1 MRGHFEFTDMKI
13 KKKMDDFLCGVEITP
28 LCSVIYNF
36 EPQGMMIHRYEE
48 WKENKTVCSPYP
60 LFERLEHYS

>member
-1 MRGHFEFTDMKI
+1 
-13 KKKMDDFLCGVEITP
+13 MDDFLCGVEITP